1 MQVVIFGNIKNKSS
15 WRDNNHAFFYT
26 IYDNRFI
33 VVYHLSDN
41 FSPSL

>member
-1 MQVVIFGNIKNKSS
+1 MIYFRRDSFGFTP
-15 WRDNNHAFFYT
+15 FF
-26 IYDNRFI
+26 IPFYDNRFI

>member
-1 MQVVIFGNIKNKSS
+1 MFISL
-15 WRDNNHAFFYT
+15 WRGSGHAFF
-26 IYDNRFI
+26 ISFYDNRFI